1 MAQEYKIDIQDES
14 SVREW
19 QQRAQAL
26 NERAAQT
33 VREAADAL
41 NEFKNTAE
49 GNVFEEVCKYSDG
62 VISGM
67 TKVLDGMNELLTV
80 VNKVME
86 TVKST
91 ITDLVGG
98 VGSVISSVLG

>member
-1 MAQEYKIDIQDES
+1 MEQGYQLNVQDES

-33 VREAADAL
+33 VREAAEAL
-41 NEFKNTAE
+41 NEFKDTAE

-67 TKVLDGMNELLTV
+67 TKVLDGMNEILTAV
-80 VNKVME
+80 HKLME

-98 VGSVISSVLG
+98 VGGVISKVLG